1 MSSNSN
7 KATTLAE
14 NKVLILYILNLIN
27 DDISEDNLFE
37 ITLQLMILIIFT
49 LNRF

>member
-37 ITLQLMILIIFT
+37 IITSINDINYFYIG
-49 LNRF
+49 